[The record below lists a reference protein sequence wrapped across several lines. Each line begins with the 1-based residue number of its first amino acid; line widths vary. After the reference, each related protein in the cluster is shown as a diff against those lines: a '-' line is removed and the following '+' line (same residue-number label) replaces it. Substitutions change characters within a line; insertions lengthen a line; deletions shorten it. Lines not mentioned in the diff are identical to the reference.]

1 MVIIS
6 QPMIGRGIWKGEAE
20 LWGERHRIIVEILSD
35 AETPWDIFE
44 AWRASL
50 GGVPAGKDVPSMTW
64 VKSLTRLMTRPPGL
78 PETSVDDPRRIIV
91 LESVKL

>member
-35 AETPWDIFE
+35 GETPWDIFE

-50 GGVPAGKDVPSMTW
+50 GGVSSWKRRTIHDLGEVAHQA
-64 VKSLTRLMTRPPGL
+64 
-78 PETSVDDPRRIIV
+78 DDQAAWSSRNFGR
-91 LESVKL
+91 